1 MLLRPPNS
9 FICQEEL
16 MSIRK
21 KSPKLS
27 HLIGNVSVTPWLR
40 HPTRQWDTG
49 GSPHG
54 GCFKQAPGCQDWL
67 RRAQHWADVLGAPG
81 SHSSSPLSW
90 LNDVVTE
97 GRFQAMHRVSLILST
112 ATKISFAENSWVAI
126 HRKGKAVTP
135 LILPLQNEVK
145 WWPFT
150 GVLRTYRRL
159 GTTESGT
166 PRKEELELGERMR
179 SRTK

>member
-27 HLIGNVSVTPWLR
+27 HLIGNVC
-40 HPTRQWDTG
+40 HPLASTSNKRVRYRRQPSWGLLQTG
-49 GSPHG
+49 TWMSGLATACTALSGCPRGPREPLLFSTQLTERRSHG
-54 GCFKQAPGCQDWL
+54 RPFSSN
-67 RRAQHWADVLGAPG
+67 AQ
-81 SHSSSPLSW
+81 S
-90 LNDVVTE
+90 
-97 GRFQAMHRVSLILST
+97 SLILST

-145 WWPFT
+145 RWPFT